1 MPTLFHNGDDLPDVV
16 LVERFQAGE
25 FEVFDQLYHRHRDRI
40 HNTISRVVRSP
51 EDAHDISQEVFLRVY
66 EGLADF
72 KKASQFYTWV
82 YRIAVNKCIDHKRK
96 QSRHSALINEHFCDE
111 MFCQERPHPLTG
123 LESDEFYRQFD
134 AALPVLTPCQR
145 TVIVLRYKEHLPLKD
160 IAIRLE
166 RSIGTVKAHLFQA
179 HRTLREE
186 LLPYFE
192 DGLSSITQD

>member
-1 MPTLFHNGDDLPDVV
+1 MPTLFHNGDNLPDVV

-40 HNTISRVVRSP
+40 HDTISRVIPNS
-51 EDAHDISQEVFLRVY
+51 EDVHDISQEVFLKAY

-82 YRIAVNKCIDHKRK
+82 YRIAVNKCIDHMRK
-96 QSRHSALINEHFCDE
+96 QARHSAVIDEPFCDE
-111 MFCQERPHPLTG
+111 MFYHERPHPLTG

-134 AALPVLTPCQR
+134 TALPALTPCQR
-145 TVIVLRYKEHLPLKD
+145 TVIILRYKEHLPLKD
-160 IAIRLE
+160 IAHRLE
-166 RSIGTVKAHLFQA
+166 RSIGTVKSHLFHA

-192 DGLSSITQD
+192 KGLHSIAHD